1 MSEFVYRVPWRA
13 ASVYPGAHPGKQAGT
28 GMLFRWHVPLIQYPD
43 PRRIDLRA
51 SLLDPFQ
58 TCQVRVQEQRA
69 SIPVFV
75 IVDLSASMAY
85 QGQQHKLKTVAD
97 FLSSLADSA
106 HRLGDAVGLAAFA
119 EGSRP
124 VLYQPLSRQ
133 TPALRNLAVQ
143 ISQLKPKGSN
153 ARGLAKASQFLPAQR
168 SLVFFLSDYHLPIAF
183 LIQVLTSLSRHD
195 VVPVVLW
202 DKEEA
207 LPQPSGL
214 ASLQDLETG
223 QERLLWLRPQLRQ
236 RMQSAYAERR
246 QRLAELFRQLGR
258 EPLFLKEGFKAE
270 AVSRYFLEGV

>member
-1 MSEFVYRVPWRA
+1 MSEFVYRVPWRTTG
-13 ASVYPGAHPGKQAGT
+13 VYPGAHPGKQAGT

-58 TCQVRVQEQRA
+58 ACQVRVQEQRA

-75 IVDLSASMAY
+75 IVDLSASMGY

-106 HRLGDAVGLAAFA
+106 HRMGDAVGLAAFA

-124 VLYQPLSRQ
+124 LLYQPLSRQ
-133 TPALRNLAVQ
+133 SQVLRDLAA
-143 ISQLKPKGSN
+143 QLARLQPKGSN
-153 ARGLAKASQFLPAQR
+153 ARGLVKANQFLPAQR

-183 LIQVLTSLSRHD
+183 LKQVLTSLSRHD

-202 DKEEA
+202 DKEEEV
-207 LPQPSGL
+207 PQQSGL

-236 RMQSAYAERR
+236 RMQSAYTERR
-246 QRLAELFRQLGR
+246 QRLAKLFRQLGR
-258 EPLFLKEGFKAE
+258 EPLFLKDGFNAE